1 MSTSERAAY
10 ERDIRANSWFTTL
23 LCWRPAMRGTKSTFV
38 SFRNSTS
45 CIACASFLTP
55 MTALARCWSEPIW
68 PFVMAEG
75 KEAGELLL
83 MVETGTRRGTASAPP
98 CKCAL
103 FTAHFFFVL
112 QTFPILNCGDPACT
126 PSPSLPRTKA
136 GPNTVSST
144 VLMGRPPAAASTNGT
159 YGARGTYVAHVLLQR
174 WIVVPSNANAQWIS
188 FEVGELAQLLLRR
201 ASRAGR
207 RT

>member
-23 LCWRPAMRGTKSTFV
+23 LCWRPAMRGTKRMFV

-75 KEAGELLL
+75 KEAGELLV
-83 MVETGTRRGTASAPP
+83 MVETGTRQRHGLSTPLDGGCSLP
-98 CKCAL
+98 
-103 FTAHFFFVL
+103 HFLFFV
-112 QTFPILNCGDPACT
+112 PAKRF
-126 PSPSLPRTKA
+126 L
-136 GPNTVSST
+136 
-144 VLMGRPPAAASTNGT
+144 
-159 YGARGTYVAHVLLQR
+159 
-174 WIVVPSNANAQWIS
+174 
-188 FEVGELAQLLLRR
+188 F
-201 ASRAGR
+201 
-207 RT
+207 